1 MHTFY
6 KNSYF
11 RWAMYLLFSSIWIF
25 WLMGL
30 RVASYD
36 RFIVGDCLTDISGQR
51 PAALVLGAAVYN
63 NNAISP
69 VFADRL
75 DTAVELYEAGLVRKI
90 IISGDHGRPTY
101 DEVNTAKNYLIEKNV
116 STEDIF
122 LDHAGFNT
130 YNSMYRAQSVFQADS
145 LLIVTQDF
153 HLPRALYIANKLD
166 IDAWG
171 CRADK
176 RFYANIK
183 NMKNR
188 ERLAKV
194 KAWLDVNLKVKP
206 RFLGSSFDL
215 EGDGRQTWD
224 KL

>member
-1 MHTFY
+1 MHIFNR
-6 KNSYF
+6 NSYF
-11 RWAMYLLFSSIWIF
+11 RWAIYLLVFSIWVF
-25 WLMGL
+25 WLMAF
-30 RVASYD
+30 RVSSYD
-36 RFIVGDCLTDISGQR
+36 SFIVGDCLTDIKGQR

-63 NNAISP
+63 DNKISP

-75 DTAVELYEAGLVRKI
+75 DSAIELFKAGLVRKI
-90 IISGDHGRPTY
+90 IVSGDHGKSNY
-101 DEVNTAKNYLIEKNV
+101 DEVNTAKNYLLEKNIP
-116 STEDIF
+116 SEDIF

-130 YNSMYRAQSVFQADS
+130 YSSVYRAHTIFQADS

-176 RFYANIK
+176 RFYTNIK

-188 ERLAKV
+188 EKLAKV
-194 KAWLDVNLKVKP
+194 KAWLDVNLRVKP
-206 RFLGSSFDL
+206 KFLGSSFDL
-215 EGDGRQTWD
+215 DGDGRQTWD